1 MSAAGVDGVDGV
13 FDVAD
18 ADADANVDF
27 LSALL
32 LLELCDADDA
42 LLAADGVGLG
52 SRLRSYK

>member
-32 LLELCDADDA
+32 LELCDADDA

-52 SRLRSYK
+52 SRFRS

>member
-13 FDVAD
+13 FDV